1 MSVLPIWAKQPKH
14 KKTVVATNKGWEV
27 EETGELLASHKGLDQ
42 KLSELYQEIAAL
54 SVHDPV
60 PVPEPVVV
68 PVPEPVVVVKKK
80 RGPKPKN
87 KDADANTAK

>member
-68 PVPEPVVVVKKK
+68 VKKK